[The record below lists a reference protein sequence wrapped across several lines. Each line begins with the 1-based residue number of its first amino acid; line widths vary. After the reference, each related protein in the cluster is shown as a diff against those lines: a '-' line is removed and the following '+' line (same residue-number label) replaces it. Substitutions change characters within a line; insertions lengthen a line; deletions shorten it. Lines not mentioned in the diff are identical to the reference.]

1 MKTVSVE
8 LSSVKNIKEKSLL
21 VVTIGRYTIG
31 RYTIVVILSVVILLV
46 TSLCLLTFMETSE
59 MTLGNC
65 GRSRNFHLTVNLN
78 IDSFIRK
85 LICSTDDTRYLDI
98 PGTLQKC

>member
-21 VVTIGRYTIG
+21 VVTIG